1 MILYLDHN
9 FFNYP
14 VTMKLRLKATGAL
27 SLSLMPVLS
36 VSVCV
41 IETNSHSMFDKYN
54 REENSVMPMISL
66 LSPTAQISSNLGH
79 LI

>member
-14 VTMKLRLKATGAL
+14 VTMKLRLKATCAL

-41 IETNSHSMFDKYN
+41 IETNSHSMFDKYY
-54 REENSVMPMISL
+54 
-66 LSPTAQISSNLGH
+66 H
-79 LI
+79 